1 MEFIIANYVL
11 FLVIAGILLLGLFG
25 YFMDRKKYEDYRKEI
40 LNENRAINTLASE
53 ANISNVAEHINVNEN
68 SEVMESPLSSIESMP
83 LPGEEQK

>member
-11 FLVIAGILLLGLFG
+11 FLVIAGVLLLGLFG

-40 LNENRAINTLASE
+40 LNENRAINTLNSE
-53 ANISNVAEHINVNEN
+53 ATINNVAEKINVEESNE
-68 SEVMESPLSSIESMP
+68 VIPSPLDSIESMP